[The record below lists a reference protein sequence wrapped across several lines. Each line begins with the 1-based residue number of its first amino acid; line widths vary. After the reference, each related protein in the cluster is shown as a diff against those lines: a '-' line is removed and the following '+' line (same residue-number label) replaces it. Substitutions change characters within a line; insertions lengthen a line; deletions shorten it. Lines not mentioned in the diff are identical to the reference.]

1 LPLWLLLCK
10 VNAIIAKYL
19 NPLTIFGSIAD
30 KMAKTMKE
38 VILKA
43 EHTPPKRKIRN

>member
-1 LPLWLLLCK
+1 LPLRLLLRK
-10 VNAIIAKYL
+10 VNAIIAKYF

-38 VILKA
+38 DFLQAK
-43 EHTPPKRKIRN
+43 HTPLKRKIRH